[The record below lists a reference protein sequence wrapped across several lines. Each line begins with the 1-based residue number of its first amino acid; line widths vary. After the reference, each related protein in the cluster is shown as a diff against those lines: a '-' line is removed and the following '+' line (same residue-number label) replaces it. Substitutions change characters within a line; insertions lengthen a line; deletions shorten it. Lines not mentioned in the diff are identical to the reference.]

1 MILLKKT
8 AYDKLVA
15 KVNSIVTSAF
25 LLKTKYE
32 ILDASGI
39 VRKTDYNTKI
49 TEIEGKIL
57 NISSLATNAALT
69 AVENKIPNIS
79 SLVKKSRLQH
89 KNY

>member
-1 MILLKKT
+1 MLLKKT

-49 TEIEGKIL
+49 TEIERKIP